1 MRRRG
6 TGDGDRIVPPGPP
19 RGEGHGNG
27 GFTLVELLVVIVI
40 IAILAGLVTVGI
52 SAAMTSARA
61 SATEAFLQGLSG
73 ACSQYAQRWGDF
85 PPSSL
90 EELGGSS
97 PNDTNSGVEALVAC
111 LASEKRGGRLLGV
124 DEELLTNTDNDASPK
139 GNLTGWYFGDTK
151 LRELIDRNGY
161 VITYLHHR
169 DFARP
174 KPGVLKYRI
183 SPDGPEVV
191 SIAPEKSASTST
203 WVGAGRFQLRS
214 VGKDGKPG
222 TPDDIRGGQ

>member
-1 MRRRG
+1 MRTGNRG
-6 TGDGDRIVPPGPP
+6 RGPDA
-19 RGEGHGNG
+19 GKGHG

-61 SATEAFLQGLSG
+61 SATEAFLQGLAG
-73 ACSQYAQRWGDF
+73 ACAQYAQRWGDF

-97 PNDTNSGVEALVAC
+97 PNDTNSGAEALVAC
-111 LASEKRGGRLLGV
+111 LASEKRGGKLLSA
-124 DEELLTNTDNDASPK
+124 DEELLSNTDNDASSK
-139 GNLTGWYFGDTK
+139 GNVTGWYFGDNK
-151 LRELIDRNGY
+151 LREVVDRNGY

-169 DFARP
+169 DYA
-174 KPGVLKYRI
+174 KPRAGVLKYRL
-183 SPDGPEVV
+183 SADLSET
-191 SIAPEKSASTST
+191 SSLAPEKSAATST

-214 VGKDGKPG
+214 AGKDGKLG